1 MVIEMHINENI
12 TYRELYLQEYI
23 EYKGCVAYYVV
34 STAMKCMF
42 ERYLILC
49 GTGDRRKVFERRSVS
64 VIIRALTS
72 VQYELVHILVKGIES
87 LPTANKQFYLRVF
100 ASLPYPFPAVF

>member
-12 TYRELYLQEYI
+12 TYRELYLQEC
-23 EYKGCVAYYVV
+23 KGCVAYYVD
-34 STAMKCMF
+34 STAMQCMF

>member
-1 MVIEMHINENI
+1 M
-12 TYRELYLQEYI
+12 
-23 EYKGCVAYYVV
+23 
-34 STAMKCMF
+34 
-42 ERYLILC
+42 
-49 GTGDRRKVFERRSVS
+49 FERRSVS

-72 VQYELVHILVKGIES
+72 VQYELVDILVKGIES

>member
-12 TYRELYLQEYI
+12 TYRELYLQEC
-23 EYKGCVAYYVV
+23 KGCVAYYVV

-72 VQYELVHILVKGIES
+72 VLVQYKLVHILVKGIES

>member
-12 TYRELYLQEYI
+12 TYRELYLQEC
-23 EYKGCVAYYVV
+23 KGCVAYYVF

-72 VQYELVHILVKGIES
+72 VQYELVDILVKGIES

>member
-1 MVIEMHINENI
+1 MVIEKHKNENI
-12 TYRELYLQEYI
+12 TYRELYLQEC
-23 EYKGCVAYYVV
+23 KGCVAYYVV

-64 VIIRALTS
+64 VIIRALAS

>member
-1 MVIEMHINENI
+1 M
-12 TYRELYLQEYI
+12 RGLLPR
-23 EYKGCVAYYVV
+23 YVV

>member
-1 MVIEMHINENI
+1 M
-12 TYRELYLQEYI
+12 RGLLPR
-23 EYKGCVAYYVV
+23 YVV

-72 VQYELVHILVKGIES
+72 VQYELVHILVKGID
-87 LPTANKQFYLRVF
+87 
-100 ASLPYPFPAVF
+100 

>member
-1 MVIEMHINENI
+1 M
-12 TYRELYLQEYI
+12 RGLLPR
-23 EYKGCVAYYVV
+23 YVV

-87 LPTANKQFYLRVF
+87 LPTANTQFYLRVF